1 MSQVLFGGVLAKD
14 GLFKRF
20 EGNGYHLIDTMK
32 CPMYG
37 LLSEERRKA
46 YQELR

>member
-14 GLFKRF
+14 EFFKRF
-20 EGNGYHLIDTMK
+20 EGNGYYLIDMVK
-32 CPMYG
+32 CPIYG

-46 YQELR
+46 Y